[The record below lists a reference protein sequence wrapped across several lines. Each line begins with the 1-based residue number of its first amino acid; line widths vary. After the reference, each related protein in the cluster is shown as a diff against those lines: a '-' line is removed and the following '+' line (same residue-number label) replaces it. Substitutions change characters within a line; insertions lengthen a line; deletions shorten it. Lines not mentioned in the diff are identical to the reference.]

1 MTGVH
6 CCYGPQTHLVNQAH
20 RTLIKACRYGE
31 QLSIDQSH
39 PLVRTLSLP
48 SHTLQ
53 SHNLEILIQAT
64 FDQPEENDVAPHQ
77 YLVPGLETQASASG
91 RLSTVTYPVHK
102 ALVLAQGGDALR
114 IRLPSRP
121 GKRSSVG
128 GNMVTAAVD
137 TPWEKLSSV
146 EEPLHPVMPINLDR
160 AEEAISMFRESLDN
174 SFDYEHAWFESGL
187 PKLSTWLTEGTE
199 ALPAVLKPAI
209 ARLIAV
215 LAANVEHAIDQEE
228 SEQLQT
234 QASSVVPTLTRDT
247 MNRFLANWAEAAHTE
262 LRDELDLAFNSNN
275 WRKLAWWKLLW
286 RVDDVSYILADILR
300 WSWLLDAN
308 IGIFYLAGRIEQA
321 GLLPSRPTNPYDDPP
336 ITNSR
341 PDPSART
348 LGSLPPN
355 PRLSDLI
362 PSTAFPA
369 PPSPMTHPLSLSST
383 HSHPIP
389 SISHTRQYIL
399 ANTIPPMQSLAN
411 RLLLHSL
418 TTTFLTSS
426 LSALLYVSISTTSVY
441 EAGAI
446 AAVGLV
452 YALGRLQ
459 KRWEGARER
468 WMEMVRE
475 EGRRVLRR
483 VDDGWRDVVR
493 DGGMGGEEDEEA
505 RVERERARGAVR
517 GVRERLGEMR
527 EVGG

>member
-1 MTGVH
+1 MPRSPAHNLKLFVLRPKFAHICPTCSFRNAVNPTRKFRKPALSLSHSARRTASTIASVTVVNAKKDIPPAFRPLYDALSILQREAAIYANLSQIKLVLRGLESENGITRIAVLG
-6 CCYGPQTHLVNQAH
+6 GPDGRKTRRLAKILFADPLVPEQEWEKRLLSLDDNDGRA
-20 RTLIKACRYGE
+20 LLLRYGE

-348 LGSLPPN
+348 LG
-355 PRLSDLI
+355 
-362 PSTAFPA
+362 
-369 PPSPMTHPLSLSST
+369 
-383 HSHPIP
+383 
-389 SISHTRQYIL
+389 
-399 ANTIPPMQSLAN
+399 
-411 RLLLHSL
+411 
-418 TTTFLTSS
+418 
-426 LSALLYVSISTTSVY
+426 
-441 EAGAI
+441 
-446 AAVGLV
+446 
-452 YALGRLQ
+452 
-459 KRWEGARER
+459 
-468 WMEMVRE
+468 
-475 EGRRVLRR
+475 
-483 VDDGWRDVVR
+483 
-493 DGGMGGEEDEEA
+493 
-505 RVERERARGAVR
+505 
-517 GVRERLGEMR
+517 
-527 EVGG
+527 